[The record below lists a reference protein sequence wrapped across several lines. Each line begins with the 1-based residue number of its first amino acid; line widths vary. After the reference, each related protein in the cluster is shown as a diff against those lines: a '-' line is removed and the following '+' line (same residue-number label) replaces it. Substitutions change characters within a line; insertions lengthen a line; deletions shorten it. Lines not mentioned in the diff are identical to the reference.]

1 MGVSLGLAP
10 CDILQVSE
18 IAFINTLEAQNK
30 KMEVLERHQV
40 SHCPASCQGVNV
52 PNPIT
57 LSLNPP
63 PLPPLPLLSLSSL
76 NALRVMKLDCKTFKR
91 RGSDV
96 VRSSKLRKRLLW

>member
-1 MGVSLGLAP
+1 MRVSLGLAP

-57 LSLNPP
+57 LSLNPS
-63 PLPPLPLLSLSSL
+63 PLPSLPLSSL
-76 NALRVMKLDCKTFKR
+76 NALRVTKLDCKTFKR

-96 VRSSKLRKRLLW
+96 VRSSKLKKRLLW